1 MATLNTRKQKE
12 KDIDKK
18 VREFIRESGKHMR
31 KNIKRAINSGAL
43 DISSH
48 DGNYNIP
55 RTIFLALLK
64 EEGFQYKFHC
74 LDDKERKRRNNEV
87 ENVYNMM

>member
-18 VREFIRESGKHMR
+18 VREFINDSVKHMR
-31 KNIKRAINSGAL
+31 KNIKRAMNSGAL
-43 DISSH
+43 DIDSH
-48 DGNYNIP
+48 EDGDYTIP

-64 EEGFQYKFHC
+64 EEAFQYKFHV
-74 LDDKERKRRNNEV
+74 DKSKHDKEV
-87 ENVYNMM
+87 DNVFNMM

>member
-12 KDIDKK
+12 KDIEKK
-18 VREFIRESGKHMR
+18 VNEFIRESAKHMR
-31 KNIKRAINSGAL
+31 QNIKRAMNSGAL

-74 LDDKERKRRNNEV
+74 WNAKEKKQHDNEV

>member
-1 MATLNTRKQKE
+1 MDTLETRKQKE

-18 VREFIRESGKHMR
+18 VREFIRESSKRMR
-31 KNIKRAINSGAL
+31 KNIKRAMSCGAV
-43 DISSH
+43 DIDRH

-74 LDDKERKRRNNEV
+74 YDIKEQKRHNNEV
-87 ENVYNMM
+87 ENIYDMM